1 MTLSETAPPTSELTA
16 RYWRDGF
23 VFPIEVMSVDAAAA
37 LRAEV
42 EAVEGQLA
50 GDPAL
55 SKSVL
60 GNANLALPFI
70 DQVTRAP
77 ALLKAAGDILG
88 PDLLVW
94 SCSFFTKEARAASYV
109 SWHQDLHYWGLD
121 RDDEVTA
128 WLALT
133 PATTENGCMRYLAG
147 SHREIVA
154 HGDSK
159 AADNMLTRGQAVAV
173 EVDEAAATKVILN
186 PGQAA
191 LHHGRT
197 FHSSQA
203 NQSGDRRI
211 GLAIRYIAPS
221 MKMAVG
227 ERLGARLVA
236 GEDRHGHFDLF
247 DGPSTALDPGD
258 LARLQ
263 RQGELRRQILFRDTT
278 AD

>member
-1 MTLSETAPPTSELTA
+1 MTQTKTNVPSTDLTA

-23 VFPIEVMSVDAAAA
+23 VFPIEVMNADRAAA

-55 SKSVL
+55 RTSVL

-77 ALLKAAGDILG
+77 ALLEAAGGILG

-94 SCSFFTKEARAASYV
+94 SCSFFTKEAQAASYV

-147 SHREIVA
+147 SHREIVE
-154 HGDSK
+154 HGDSNG
-159 AADNMLTRGQAVAV
+159 ADNMLSRGQEVTV
-173 EVDEAAATKVILN
+173 EIDEAAATEVILA

-197 FHSSQA
+197 FHSSHA
-203 NQSGDRRI
+203 NQSDERRI

-236 GEDRHGHFDLF
+236 GNDRYGHFDLF
-247 DGPSTALDPGD
+247 DAPTTALDEAD
-258 LARLQ
+258 LKNLQ
-263 RQGELRRQILFRDTT
+263 RQAELRRQILFRDTT